1 MVLEQLQKRIEAVK
15 ERIEQ
20 AITHPY
26 LCRYMKPRMI
36 DEDRIVFSLSMLDA
50 ANVAR
55 QTAEDYVFTMMLI
68 QIALD
73 THDEVDEHEAMHLRQ
88 LTVLAGDLYSG
99 LYYQFLANKQEL
111 ALIRFFS
118 EAIKEINE
126 QKIRL
131 QRGNVDAIERFRGL
145 GIVESALIRKLAQYA
160 NAEDWGELAYYFFS
174 LKRLMREG
182 STEKAVADYVEH
194 CKRKLKD
201 LLHLKPMHEETKR
214 RLHHFLDQ
222 ST

>member
-26 LCRYMKPRMI
+26 LCRYMNPRMI
-36 DEDRIVFSLSMLDA
+36 DEDRIAFSLSMLDA
-50 ANVAR
+50 ANIDR
-55 QTAEDYVFTMMLI
+55 NIAEDYVFTMMLI

-99 LYYQFLANKQEL
+99 LYYQFLANNHGM
-111 ALIRFFS
+111 ALIRLFA
-118 EAIKEINE
+118 EAIKEINV

-131 QRGNVDAIERFRGL
+131 QRGNVDAIERFRCL
-145 GIVESALIRKLAQYA
+145 GTIESALICKLAQYV
-160 NAEDWGELAYYFFS
+160 NAENWSELAYYFFS
-174 LKRLMREG
+174 LKRLNDENKK
-182 STEKAVADYVEH
+182 EKAVADYVEH
-194 CKRKLKD
+194 CKRKLND
-201 LLHLKPMHEETKR
+201 LLHSQPMHEDMKG
-214 RLHHFLDQ
+214 RLYHLLDQ